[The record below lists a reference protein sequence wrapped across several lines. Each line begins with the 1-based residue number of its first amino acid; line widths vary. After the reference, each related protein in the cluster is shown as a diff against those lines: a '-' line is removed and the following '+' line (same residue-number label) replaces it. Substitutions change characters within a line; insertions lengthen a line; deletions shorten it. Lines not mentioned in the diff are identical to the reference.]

1 LHCLRF
7 LRRKKKKVKKEK
19 NAKGQNSK
27 DKIKESIIAKV
38 VFIRPE
44 LNDEE
49 KCLPKN

>member
-1 LHCLRF
+1 LLALF
-7 LRRKKKKVKKEK
+7 KEKEKKVKKEK

-44 LNDEE
+44 LNDKE
-49 KCLPKN
+49 KCFPKN